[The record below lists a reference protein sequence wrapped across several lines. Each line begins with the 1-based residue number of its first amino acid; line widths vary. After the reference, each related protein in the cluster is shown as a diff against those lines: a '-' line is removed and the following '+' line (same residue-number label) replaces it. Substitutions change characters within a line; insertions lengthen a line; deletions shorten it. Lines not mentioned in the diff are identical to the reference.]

1 MRNFVQPANV
11 VAVRAPR
18 DLKSGDGFVLGVLFG
33 ICTVDTKSGDVVQA
47 LIEGAVALAKT
58 TGVDPAEGSAVSF
71 DETTQ
76 KIVASG
82 GKVIGICIEG
92 SSPDNPA
99 DAWVKLIPSAAAAA

>member
-11 VAVRAPR
+11 VGVRAPR
-18 DLKSGDGFVLGVLFG
+18 DLKSGDGFVLGVMFG
-33 ICTVDTKSGDVVQA
+33 IATVDTKSGGVVQA
-47 LIEGAVALAKT
+47 MIEGAVALKKAA
-58 TGVDPAEGSAVSF
+58 GLVPPEGSAVSF

-76 KIVASG
+76 ELVGTG

-99 DAWVKLIPSAAAAA
+99 EAWVKLLPTAA